1 MKKKNRF
8 RNKRIYIYV
17 TEEEKEIIKS
27 NMLKVGETKI
37 NDFGRLLM
45 MYGAIYSFDTT
56 KLSELAYEVNRVG
69 NNINQIAKK
78 VNQTGNIYKTELDE
92 INTKLDEIN
101 EFIEK
106 LYQKNKLI
114 NGGK

>member
-56 KLSELAYEVNRVG
+56 KLLELAYEVNRVG